1 MQVNAQPMERR
12 DSSLS
17 GDMLDVH
24 SIFYT
29 LQGEGPFCGR
39 AAVFVRLA
47 GCNLQCP
54 ACDTEYTNGR
64 EMIAVGDILTKIYNL
79 LWPHSARPI
88 VVITG
93 GEPFRQNLYPLCYA
107 LVQEGFT
114 VQIETNGTLP
124 PPNLAFA
131 ELCSTNP
138 QDVNCVFVVC
148 SPKTGKV
155 NTYLEPLI
163 GTYKYVVD
171 ADSVHEDDGLPILA
185 LGHTAYPHVARPP
198 IGFKGPVYIQPCDR
212 QDEALNRRNREA
224 VVILAMNAP
233 EVFTVQ
239 LQTHKILNLA

>member
-12 DSSLS
+12 EQSS
-17 GDMLDVH
+17 GDVLDIH
-24 SIFYT
+24 SIFHT

-39 AAVFVRLA
+39 SAFFVRFA

-54 ACDTEYTNGR
+54 ACDTEYTEGR
-64 EMIAVGDILTKIYNL
+64 HKMTVDEILDAL
-79 LWPHSARPI
+79 RALRPAGSAAPVI
-88 VVITG
+88 VITG

-107 LVQEGFT
+107 LIQHGAT

-138 QDVNCVFVVC
+138 QDTNCVFVVC

-155 NTYLEPLI
+155 NSYLAPLI
-163 GTYKYVVD
+163 GAYKYVVD
-171 ADSVHEDDGLPILA
+171 ADSVHEHDGLPVLA

-198 IGFKGPVYIQPCDR
+198 IGFEGPVYIQPCDR

-233 EVFTVQ
+233 NVFTVQ

>member
-1 MQVNAQPMERR
+1 MERR
-12 DSSLS
+12 AEVS
-17 GDMLDVH
+17 GETLDVH
-24 SIFYT
+24 SLFHT

-39 AAVFVRLA
+39 ASAFVRLA

-54 ACDTEYTNGR
+54 ACDTDYTEGR
-64 EMIAVGDILTKIYNL
+64 HPMHVKEVVAAVHALRPGNA
-79 LWPHSARPI
+79 ARPL

-107 LVQEGFT
+107 LVKEGFT

-124 PPNLAFA
+124 PPNLAFV
-131 ELCSTNP
+131 ELCSTNLH
-138 QDVNCVFVVC
+138 DENCVFVVC
-148 SPKTGKV
+148 SPKAGKV
-155 NTYLEPLI
+155 NSYLAPLVAA
-163 GTYKYVVD
+163 YKYVVD

-198 IGFKGPVYIQPCDR
+198 IGFTGPVYIQPCDR
-212 QDEALNRRNREA
+212 QDETLNRRNREA

-233 EVFTVQ
+233 DVFTVQ

>member
-12 DSSLS
+12 VESS
-17 GDMLDVH
+17 GDVLDVH
-24 SIFYT
+24 SVFHT

-39 AAVFVRLA
+39 PAVFARLA

-54 ACDTEYTNGR
+54 ACDTEYTSGR
-64 EMIAVGDILTKIYNL
+64 EPVGVEDLVTRICMQP
-79 LWPHSARPI
+79 WPRSARPI

-93 GEPFRQNLYPLCYA
+93 GEPFRQNLYPLCLS
-107 LVQEGFT
+107 LVREGFT

-131 ELCSTNP
+131 ELCSTDLN
-138 QDVNCVFVVC
+138 DENCVFIVC

-155 NTYLEPLI
+155 NSYLAPLVCA
-163 GTYKYVVD
+163 YKYVVD
-171 ADSVHEDDGLPILA
+171 ADSVHEHDGLPILA

-198 IGFKGPVYIQPCDR
+198 IGFEGKVYIQPADR
-212 QDEALNRRNREA
+212 QDEVLNRRNREA

-233 EVFTVQ
+233 DVFTMQ

>member
-1 MQVNAQPMERR
+1 MQVNAQPMEQRVK
-12 DSSLS
+12 SS
-17 GDMLDVH
+17 GDVLDIH
-24 SIFYT
+24 SIFHT

-39 AAVFVRLA
+39 SAVFVRFA

-54 ACDTEYTNGR
+54 ACDTEYTQGR
-64 EMIAVGDILTKIYNL
+64 QEMTADDVMNTVATIVTVGAAQPL
-79 LWPHSARPI
+79 A
-88 VVITG
+88 VITG

-107 LVQEGFT
+107 LVQEGYT

-138 QDVNCVFVVC
+138 QDVNCVFIVC

-155 NTYLEPLI
+155 NSYLQPLI
-163 GTYKYVVD
+163 GAYKYVVD
-171 ADSVHEDDGLPILA
+171 ADSVHEHDGLPILA
-185 LGHTAYPHVARPP
+185 LGHTAHPHVARPP
-198 IGFKGPVYIQPCDR
+198 IGFEGPVYIQPADR

-233 EVFTVQ
+233 DVFTVQ